1 MRNILIVAGGA
12 VAVVAIAAG
21 VYFGTRPAAP
31 GPVPVAAAVATSGAT
46 GGGAANAAPAT
57 GKSLL
62 DVQPGDHV
70 MGDLKA
76 PITMIEYASLTCPHC
91 AHFNTTVLP
100 ELEKK
105 WVATGKVRLIYRD
118 FPLDQVATK
127 AAQLAE
133 CAGNDKYYAVL
144 DMIFRGQGTWA
155 AATDPIA
162 DLAKS
167 LRIAGMGDNEVKAC
181 LANDA
186 VATGVIND
194 YRGGESLGV
203 NSTPTIFVN
212 GEQFKG
218 ARSVEEFDAVFTKLA
233 K

>member
-12 VAVVAIAAG
+12 VAVVAIAAA
-21 VYFGTRPAAP
+21 VYFGTRPTAP
-31 GPVPVAAAVATSGAT
+31 GAAQVAVAATSTDA
-46 GGGAANAAPAT
+46 
-57 GKSLL
+57 KSLL
-62 DVQPGDHV
+62 AVQPGDHV
-70 MGDLKA
+70 MGAANA

-100 ELEKK
+100 DIEKK
-105 WVATGKVRLIYRD
+105 WVATGKVKLIYRD
-118 FPLDQVATK
+118 FPLDQIATK

-155 AATDPIA
+155 VAQDPIA
-162 DLAKS
+162 ELSKS

-181 LANDA
+181 LANDT
-186 VATGVIND
+186 VATSVIND
-194 YRGGESLGV
+194 YRGGETLGV
-203 NSTPTIFVN
+203 NSTPTLFVN

-218 ARSVEEFDAVFTKLA
+218 ARSFEEFDALFTKLS